1 MSSPIQRPSCPL
13 PTTVGSGEGAQSHR
27 ASPGHGTSHK
37 VSRVISITAP
47 ETTAGEKE
55 VIRQTRSFLNR
66 VTEPRPEASGF
77 ILALD
82 RWRVVD
88 AQLGAPLKLFL
99 GSRTNKYE
107 LKEHSRLVM
116 SDTPAPLLLDT
127 SLAPDGQRK
136 GAGQGAEGQYP
147 PSCVCHQVTSSTR
160 PSSAEWEQRQPPCCP
175 GPWDRPGKV
184 VKANIYGVT
193 PNALHSLSHI

>member
-1 MSSPIQRPSCPL
+1 MSSSVQRPSCPL
-13 PTTVGSGEGAQSHR
+13 PTTVGSGKGAQSHR
-27 ASPGHGTSHK
+27 VSPGHGTSHK

-47 ETTAGEKE
+47 ETTAGEEE

-77 ILALD
+77 VLALD
-82 RWRVVD
+82 RWKVVD

-99 GSRTNKYE
+99 GSRTPLLNKYE

-116 SDTPAPLLLDT
+116 SDTPALLLLDT

-136 GAGQGAEGQYP
+136 GAGQGAEG
-147 PSCVCHQVTSSTR
+147 
-160 PSSAEWEQRQPPCCP
+160 
-175 GPWDRPGKV
+175 
-184 VKANIYGVT
+184 
-193 PNALHSLSHI
+193 